1 MPQDQHYA
9 PLSPFQTGS
18 RGRCPRCGQG
28 KMFDGYIKLQPR
40 CRACGLDYSFADA
53 GDGPAVLVIL
63 VAGFVILGAALY
75 VEFTFEPPIWVHIL
89 LWGPLSII
97 VCLGL
102 LRWMKGILVALQYTN
117 KAAEGRLE
125 DKP

>member
-1 MPQDQHYA
+1 MADDHHYA

-18 RGRCPRCGQG
+18 RGTCPRCGQG
-28 KMFDGYIKLQPR
+28 KLFDGFISLKPK
-40 CRACGLDYSFADA
+40 CSACGLDYGFADS

-63 VAGFVILGAALY
+63 VAGFILLGAALY
-75 VEFTFEPPIWVHIL
+75 VEFTFSPPVWVHIV
-89 LWGPLSII
+89 LWLPLSLA

-102 LRWMKGILVALQYTN
+102 LRWMKGVLVALQYTN

-125 DKP
+125 E